1 MLVWGFSSVG
11 RVTEGWRSKTLAAS
25 KVLTPLEEGQEEV
38 AEFLFFKNSILQF
51 LSLFMAEGLFL
62 LLTGRGSGILSPFS
76 REMEKV
82 PNETLIE

>member
-25 KVLTPLEEGQEEV
+25 KVLTPFEEEEEV
-38 AEFLFFKNSILQF
+38 AEFLFFKNSILRF
-51 LSLFMAEGLFL
+51 LSLFMAEGRFLL
-62 LLTGRGSGILSPFS
+62 LLTGTGSGILFPFS

>member
-1 MLVWGFSSVG
+1 MLVLGFSSVG

-25 KVLTPLEEGQEEV
+25 KVLTPFEEEEEV
-38 AEFLFFKNSILQF
+38 AEFLFFKNSILRF
-51 LSLFMAEGLFL
+51 LSLFMAEGRFL
-62 LLTGRGSGILSPFS
+62 LLTGTGSGILFPFS